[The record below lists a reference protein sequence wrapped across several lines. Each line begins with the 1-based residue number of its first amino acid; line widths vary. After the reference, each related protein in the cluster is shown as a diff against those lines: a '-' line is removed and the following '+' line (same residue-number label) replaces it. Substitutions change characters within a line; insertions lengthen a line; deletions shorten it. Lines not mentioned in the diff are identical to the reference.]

1 MELAEQVSLAACG
14 FRRRSGFCATAAAD
28 SLFRGNTRTTTCAA
42 SAGLGFFKA
51 SAKDKTG
58 AGQKAN
64 DTESRQ
70 ELFQFPSVHG
80 STSFLSNVRSFQKDT
95 GPQKN
100 TTRLHSMK
108 ALNGRGDIKRIP
120 LIFVNMFNLI
130 LCAPGADVKVVRWS

>member
-64 DTESRQ
+64 DTKSRQ

-100 TTRLHSMK
+100 TTHLHSMK
-108 ALNGRGDIKRIP
+108 TLKRERRYK
-120 LIFVNMFNLI
+120 
-130 LCAPGADVKVVRWS
+130 AYTADFCEYV